1 MITGDGAYIKR
12 INRGLIIRE
21 IIKHQSISRA
31 ELSKITGLN
40 KATISVQVADL
51 LKEELIY
58 ETEQVHNVVGRRPI
72 MLSINRKAGYVLGID
87 LDYKQIQYTISDLG
101 GYPVSSQSITIE
113 TDDYDKI
120 VQLLTQHIQTL
131 QKEWSNS
138 RYGLISVMIGIHG
151 TVNNEQIIDFV
162 PKYQWHHKNLKEDLT
177 KNLDLEI
184 NVENNANLSAYAEK
198 VYKHHNSSNLMAINL
213 TSGIGA
219 GIMIDSKLHKGFN
232 GFAGEMGHMII
243 SPDGKKC
250 RCGNKGCWELYAAEP
265 VLVEQVAEQLNQ
277 PNVTYQD
284 IQKLIDAQDDATIQ
298 ILNKFIRHLSI
309 GLNNVIN
316 LYNPETLVLTSEILK
331 MYPHTVEEIK
341 KNLISSVSQYREIV
355 ISDLGNKSGVMGACA
370 IAIQQFLHVPEL
382 IITLDQENILM
393 EEETKL
399 TL

>member
-177 KNLDLEI
+177 KNLELEI

-265 VLVEQVAEQLNQ
+265 VLVEQVAEQLNL
-277 PNVTYQD
+277 PNVTHQD

-393 EEETKL
+393 EEETEL